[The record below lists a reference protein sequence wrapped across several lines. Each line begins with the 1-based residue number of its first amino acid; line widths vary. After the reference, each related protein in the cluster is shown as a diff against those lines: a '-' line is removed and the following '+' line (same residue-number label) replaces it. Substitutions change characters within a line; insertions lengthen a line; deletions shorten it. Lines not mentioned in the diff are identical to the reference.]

1 MNLEKLIFV
10 PLEAARKVGQV
21 VLWATERAIPME
33 ERTRQQIGASI
44 TYYSTPEACPRCNGG
59 GPNWPED

>member
-1 MNLEKLIFV
+1 MKAEQLILA

-44 TYYSTPEACPRCNGG
+44 TYYSTPEAPDE
-59 GPNWPED
+59 P

>member
-1 MNLEKLIFV
+1 MKAEQLILA

-33 ERTRQQIGASI
+33 ERTRQQIAANI
-44 TYYSTPEACPRCNGG
+44 TYYSTEVQNATDRH
-59 GPNWPED
+59 

>member
-1 MNLEKLIFV
+1 MELEKLIFL

-44 TYYSTPEACPRCNGG
+44 TYYSTPEAPDE
-59 GPNWPED
+59 P